1 MPRLNGKFASRGKYA
16 EALASKLYVEIDHGI
31 AVSTTPEEHVT
42 GAIVITADEALPGSV
57 VMNPDGIVEH
67 VTIPEETS
75 PVSVEETKT
84 RKPRTS
90 DPITS
95 ATVAVRQAKKELD
108 RAKAY
113 WSKTRNVPPTV
124 EEAQA
129 AYDSAVSV
137 LQDTLNV

>member
-16 EALASKLYVEIDHGI
+16 EALASGEFIEVDHGI
-31 AVSTTPEEHVT
+31 AVDTASITHEEDTTPEE
-42 GAIVITADEALPGSV
+42 TA
-57 VMNPDGIVEH
+57 
-67 VTIPEETS
+67 

-113 WSKTRNVPPTV
+113 WAKTRNVPPTV
-124 EEAQA
+124 EEAEA
-129 AYDSAVSV
+129 AYDRAVV
-137 LQDTLNV
+137 ILQDTLNV